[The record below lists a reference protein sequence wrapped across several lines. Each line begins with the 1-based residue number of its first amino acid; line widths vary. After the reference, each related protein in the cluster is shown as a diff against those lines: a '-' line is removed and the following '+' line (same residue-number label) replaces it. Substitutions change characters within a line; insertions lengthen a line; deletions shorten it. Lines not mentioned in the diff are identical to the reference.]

1 VPSASMARP
10 AGAGTLNQLM
20 RLLNDAEHCFI
31 VPWRHVQF
39 SLVGPISYG
48 EPGSSDHISIPRV
61 EPEESN
67 VHRR

>member
-1 VPSASMARP
+1 VPTASMARP

-20 RLLNDAEHCFI
+20 RLLNDAERCFI
-31 VPWRHVQF
+31 VTGRHIQF

-48 EPGSSDHISIPRV
+48 EPRPSDHISIPRV